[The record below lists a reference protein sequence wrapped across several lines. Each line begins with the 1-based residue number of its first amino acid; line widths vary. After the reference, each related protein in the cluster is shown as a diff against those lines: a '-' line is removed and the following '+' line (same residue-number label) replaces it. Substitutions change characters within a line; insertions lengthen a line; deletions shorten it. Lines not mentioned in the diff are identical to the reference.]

1 MAGWYW
7 TRWPSREG
15 IGHED
20 ESRPRRVLSVF
31 GRSVLLVAVGWG
43 TFSGGRYTGWTVA
56 AAAAGLAAA
65 VALCTAYLR
74 VTREQRP
81 ALSYLLAAGLVGGG
95 WLADLW
101 LAHTLADFLWIGL
114 AVTALIRLPPAPAL
128 VVAAAAL
135 GSYTAASP
143 AGWLGNAATVGGS
156 VLVGCLLR
164 LDIEARGTA
173 RRLLAQERAAQAA
186 QAESAALAE
195 RARIAREIHD
205 VLAHSLSAQ
214 LVHLEAARLM
224 LDAGTDR
231 EQIRERVVAARRMAQ
246 DGLAETRQALSALR
260 GELTPVGE
268 FLVELTGRERAALTV
283 TGTPRPLAAEVA
295 LAVRRTAQEAMT
307 NVRKHAS
314 GARGSVELRYL
325 DGAVELEVC
334 NTRPPRGRSAG
345 GPPSEELA
353 ASGSGYGLLGMRERA
368 ELLGGTLLAG
378 PQDGGWRVLLRV
390 PA

>member
-15 IGHED
+15 LEREA
-20 ESRPRRVLSVF
+20 ESRPRRVLTVV
-31 GRSVLLVAVGWG
+31 GRTVLLVVVGWG
-43 TFSGGRYTGWTVA
+43 TFSGGRYAGWTAA

-65 VALCTAYLR
+65 TALCAVYLR
-74 VTREQRP
+74 ATREQRP
-81 ALSYLLAAGLVGGG
+81 ALSYLLTAAVVGAG
-95 WLADLW
+95 WLANQGM
-101 LAHTLADFLWIGL
+101 AYTLADFLWIGL

-128 VVAAAAL
+128 LAAAAAL

-143 AGWLGNAATVGGS
+143 ASWLSIAATVGGS
-156 VLVGCLLR
+156 VLVGYLLR
-164 LDIEARGTA
+164 LDIEARGTS
-173 RRLLAQERAAQAA
+173 RRLLAQERAARAA
-186 QAESAALAE
+186 EAESAALAE

-283 TGTPRPLAAEVA
+283 TGTPRPVAAEAA
-295 LAVRRTAQEAMT
+295 LAVRRTAQEAVT
-307 NVRKHAS
+307 NVRKHAP
-314 GARGSVELRYL
+314 GARCSVELRYL
-325 DGAVELEVC
+325 AGAVELEVR
-334 NTRPPRGRSAG
+334 NTRPPRGQSAG
-345 GPPSEELA
+345 EPSPEELA